1 MAPNKNAPTNNSAPR
16 PRSGMSEETS
26 RRLMTNNV
34 VIIKTNDAIIVTKA
48 VRTRR
53 SFCKDTASMAC

>member
-1 MAPNKNAPTNNSAPR
+1 
-16 PRSGMSEETS
+16 
-26 RRLMTNNV
+26 MTNNV